1 MVDNGKIWFANTGD
15 DCQTRLYLNPK
26 MANRHGFICG
36 ATGTGKT
43 VTLKVLAESFS
54 ELGVPVFLSDVKGDL
69 SGSILPGQDNANMQE
84 RIKRFGLGD
93 SFSYMRYP
101 TTFYDIYGEKG
112 IPLRTTISEMGPVL
126 LGQCLGLNDTQCDV
140 LSVVFKIADDQ
151 KLLLLDTKDLKA
163 MLNYV
168 GENISDLEMNYGH
181 IAKATLT
188 TIVRAIVAIESEG
201 GDRFFG
207 EPAIDINDLFKM
219 DENGYGMINVLSSE
233 TLINKPKLYAAF
245 MLFLMSELFETLP
258 EVGDPEKPKM
268 VFFFDEAHLLFN
280 SASPALLEKIAQVV
294 KLIRSKGVGI
304 YFVTQS
310 PADIPSD
317 VMSQLSNKIE
327 HALRA
332 YTPKELKAVKTAAE
346 SFRANPAFDT
356 TELLQQLGTGEAVV
370 SLLDDKGIPAP
381 CEHAYI
387 LPPKSLMGTITDTA
401 RHDAIVTNV
410 LADKYSTQ
418 VDNDSAYEF
427 LERRQKQLDE
437 KNAAAVAEQAEAAAN
452 AKEEAAAAKQAQK
465 EALAQAKAKA
475 KAEASTERAMKRGV
489 KNVASSTTGTIGRE
503 IGKAIGGT
511 VGGSFGKTLGGNVGA
526 SLGRNIIGTL
536 FKL

>member
-15 DCQTRLYLNPK
+15 DCSTRLYLNPK

-207 EPAIDINDLFKM
+207 EPAIDINDLFKT